1 MEAEF
6 VLSLCERFKTLPEA
20 GGLLDQD
27 ILLLRYLKILQLGT
41 PERAG

>member
-6 VLSLCERFKTLPEA
+6 VLSLCEKFHTLPEA

-27 ILLLRYLKILQLGT
+27 IALLRFLKIVELGS